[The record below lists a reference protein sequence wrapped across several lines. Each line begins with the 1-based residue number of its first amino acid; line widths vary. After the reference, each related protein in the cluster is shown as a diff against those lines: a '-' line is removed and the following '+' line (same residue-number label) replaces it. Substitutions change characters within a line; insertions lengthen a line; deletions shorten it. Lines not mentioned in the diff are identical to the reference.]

1 MATIFDNILQQG
13 VSKGIV
19 PAKSKAARTWYRDAA
34 GKLMSNI
41 TPSTFEKRT
50 DSARKTDGM
59 EFGYMYAFK
68 YDPKWKK
75 EMPYYDTFPLIFP
88 VKFESDGFLGIN
100 FHYLTPVLR
109 AKLMD
114 GLYSTLTNKNYDD
127 TTRIRISYE
136 ILQSA
141 AKYRY
146 FKPTLKKYLR
156 DHVRSK
162 FLEIQVNEWD
172 IALFLPTESFRK
184 ADTGR
189 VWEESR
195 KKVGRS

>member
-1 MATIFDNILQQG
+1 VKLLSNTTAASFD
-13 VSKGIV
+13 
-19 PAKSKAARTWYRDAA
+19 
-34 GKLMSNI
+34 
-41 TPSTFEKRT
+41 KRM
-50 DSARKTDGM
+50 DSSRKTNDM
-59 EFGYMYAFK
+59 EYGYMYAFK

-75 EMPYYDTFPLIFP
+75 ELPYYDTFPLIFP

-100 FHYLTPVLR
+100 FHYLPTVLR

-114 GLYSTLTNKNYDD
+114 GLYSTLTNKQYDD
-127 TTRIRISYE
+127 TTRVRISYQ

-141 AKYRY
+141 SKYRY

-156 DHVRSK
+156 NHVRSK
-162 FLEIQVNEWD
+162 FLEIHVNEWD

-184 ADTGR
+184 ADASY

-195 KKVGRS
+195 KKIGKT